1 MSQGHANTIPMVDYL
16 ALEPEGTAHLV
27 ANRCTSCNALFFD
40 RRNACA
46 SCGAREFESAALST
60 TGWLRSFTIVYRAAP
75 NVPAPY
81 VSAIVEL
88 DGGGVIKSNLVGV
101 PPKAEAITLGGPVTL
116 VTYGVG
122 VDDDDTEAMAFG
134 FSPQTSNGD
143 LS

>member
-1 MSQGHANTIPMVDYL
+1 MSPGHASTIPMVDYL
-16 ALEPEGTAHLV
+16 VLGPEGNAHLV

-46 SCGAREFESAALST
+46 SCGTREFEPRALSS
-60 TGWLRSFTIVYRAAP
+60 TGWLRSFTIVHRAAP

-81 VSAIVEL
+81 VSAVVEL
-88 DGGGVIKSNLVGV
+88 DGGGVIKANLVDV
-101 PPKAEAITLGGPVTL
+101 PCEASAIDLGGPVRL

-122 VDDDDTEAMAFG
+122 MDDDDTEAIAFG
-134 FSPQTSNGD
+134 FTPETSTGE